1 MTTPF
6 EIKMTEKEAFDGL
19 KSNYG
24 TEFTA
29 ADVRAFCA
37 MNDIGYSTVTGKI
50 KQYKVGKGKWN
61 LKVTPKAVK
70 NIEKAF
76 EAPAVCLLYTSPSP
90 RDKRQSRMPSSA

>member
-1 MTTPF
+1 MTAPF

-50 KQYKVGKGKWN
+50 KQYKVGKGIIHLLTKSSV
-61 LKVTPKAVK
+61 LGSDYLMKFDQ
-70 NIEKAF
+70 IEG
-76 EAPAVCLLYTSPSP
+76 ELI
-90 RDKRQSRMPSSA
+90 

>member
-1 MTTPF
+1 MTAPF

-37 MNDIGYSTVTGKI
+37 MNDIGYSTVTGRLNSTKLVRESGI
-50 KQYKVGKGKWN
+50 
-61 LKVTPKAVK
+61 
-70 NIEKAF
+70 
-76 EAPAVCLLYTSPSP
+76 
-90 RDKRQSRMPSSA
+90 